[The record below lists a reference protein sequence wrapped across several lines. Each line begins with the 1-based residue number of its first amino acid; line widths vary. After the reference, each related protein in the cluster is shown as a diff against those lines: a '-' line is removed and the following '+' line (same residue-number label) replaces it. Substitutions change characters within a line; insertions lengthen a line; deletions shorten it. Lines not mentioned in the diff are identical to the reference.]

1 MRLVITE
8 KPSVANSIADVLGAN
23 ERKDGYREGN
33 GYIVSWCVGHLVE
46 LAKPQDYDSV
56 YEKWN
61 YDNLPILP
69 DPWRYVV
76 KNDTKKQFEIVKN
89 LMNDSGISEVV
100 EATDAGREG
109 ELIFR
114 LTYLMSGCQ
123 KPILRLWIS
132 SMEESAIR
140 AGFENLRPG
149 EEYQNLYDSAVARQ
163 CADWLVG
170 INGTRLFTVLYKNK
184 ILKVGRVQTPTLA
197 MITDREIE
205 ILQFKKTPYY
215 VVELQLDGVKT
226 VSEKMDDKTKADILA
241 EQCKGADAVVESI
254 AEEEKNIHPPKLY
267 DLTSLQRDANKLF
280 GFTAKQ
286 TLEYTQSLYE
296 KKLVTYPRTD
306 SRYLSEDMEDTAQ
319 GVIAAIKDVM
329 PFITPFEGE
338 MHADVKKVLNSSKVT
353 DHHAIIPTV
362 QIKKG
367 METITEPEKKILY
380 LIANRLLCATG
391 KKHVYLAKT
400 VSILCENETF
410 MITGKE
416 IKENGW
422 KFFEDMFKDYWKLT
436 KAATDT
442 DAGTSEFC
450 EDISHVFIEG
460 EILKAEDVQVR
471 EKFTKAP
478 SRYTEASLLS
488 AMEKA
493 GANDMDDEVERKG
506 LGTPATRADIIE
518 KLVKDGYVKRE
529 KKNMV
534 PTEDGMNLINI
545 LPESVKSPQLTAD
558 WENELVR
565 VSKGEIKKDSFLDGI
580 QAMVEQLIADYNG
593 VSENPFSKSSSLG
606 ICPKCGKDVVSGKFG
621 AYCSGKCGMT
631 FGKALGAKLGAKEI
645 CLLLEGKK
653 ILVKGL
659 KNKSGKVYDAY
670 LSPSGIQEY
679 SFTGKDGVVKKGYQF
694 IFDISFPKNKKKQ
707 YSKED

>member
-1 MRLVITE
+1 VRLVITE

-23 ERKDGYREGN
+23 KRNDGYREGN

-46 LAKPQDYDSV
+46 LAKPQDYNSV

-89 LMNDSGISEVV
+89 LMNDSSISEVV

-132 SMEESAIR
+132 SMEESAIQ

-184 ILKVGRVQTPTLA
+184 VLKVGRVQTPTLA
-197 MITDREIE
+197 MIAEREIE
-205 ILQFKKTPYY
+205 IMHFKKKPYY
-215 VVELQLDGVKT
+215 TVQLHMDGMKA
-226 VSEKMDDKTKADILA
+226 VSDRFDDKSKADTLV
-241 EQCKGADAVVESI
+241 EGCKGETALVESI
-254 AEEEKNIHPPKLY
+254 VEEEKNIQPPKLY
-267 DLTSLQRDANKLF
+267 DLTSLQRDANKMF

-306 SRYLSEDMEDTAQ
+306 SQYLSEDMEETAQ
-319 GVIAAIKDVM
+319 RVIALVKEVM
-329 PFITPFEGE
+329 PFVTPFEGNTYV
-338 MHADVKKVLNSSKVT
+338 AVNKILNSSKVT
-353 DHHAIIPTV
+353 DHHAIIPTM
-362 QIKKG
+362 QIGKG
-367 METITEPEKKILY
+367 MGDVTESERKILH

-391 KKHVYLAKT
+391 ERHLYVVKT
-400 VSILCENETF
+400 VSLICNNEKFT
-410 MITGKE
+410 ISGKE

-422 KFFEDMFKDYWKLT
+422 KFYEEMLKNYWKLT
-436 KAATDT
+436 KGNTEEADEYSA
-442 DAGTSEFC
+442 
-450 EDISHVFIEG
+450 DIQHVFMEG
-460 EILKAEDVQVR
+460 EQLSVDEAQVG

-478 SRYTEASLLS
+478 SRYTEATLLS

-493 GANDMDDEVERKG
+493 GAKDMDDDVERKG

-518 KLVKDGYVKRE
+518 KLVKDGFVKRE

-534 PTEDGMNLINI
+534 PTEDGMNLINV
-545 LPESVKSPQLTAD
+545 LPEVVKSPQLTAD

-565 VSKGEIKKDSFLDGI
+565 VSKGEIGKDSFLDGI
-580 QAMVEQLIADYNG
+580 RAMVEQLIADYNG
-593 VSENPFSKSSSLG
+593 VSDNPFEKNNSLG
-606 ICPKCGKDVVSGKFG
+606 KCPKCGKDVVTGKYG
-621 AYCSGKCGMT
+621 AYCTGKCGMT

-645 CLLLEGKK
+645 SFLLEGKK

-679 SFTGKDGVVKKGYQF
+679 SFSGKEGSVKKGYQF